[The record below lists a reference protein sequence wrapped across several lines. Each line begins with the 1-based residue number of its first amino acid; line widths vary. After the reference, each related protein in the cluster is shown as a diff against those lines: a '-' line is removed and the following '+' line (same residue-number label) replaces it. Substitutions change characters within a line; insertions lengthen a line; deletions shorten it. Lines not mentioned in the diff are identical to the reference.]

1 MGWSPLCMVG
11 AGSWP
16 YYLLHL
22 PLLLAIA
29 DCQRLRRAMGSD
41 VGVTASRA
49 NVCKSFCRT
58 TGFQGSLADC
68 TCGYNIFNGKRKRQ
82 QRSWDNPPGCESF
95 CLSTGWKQRIG
106 TCNCGTYVLAMK
118 RSKPSY
124 GKPKRVADPIDQRF
138 PMIRTLSLSDLM
150 EVEEEKN
157 EEEREVEN
165 ETNLR
170 YNPHDTADPHLYLSD
185 QLENEK
191 VHSLLWL

>member
-1 MGWSPLCMVG
+1 MG
-11 AGSWP
+11 
-16 YYLLHL
+16 
-22 PLLLAIA
+22 
-29 DCQRLRRAMGSD
+29 RRAMGSE
-41 VGVTASRA
+41 VGITASRA

-68 TCGYNIFNGKRKRQ
+68 TCGYNIFNGKRKRSASN
-82 QRSWDNPPGCESF
+82 SWDNPPGCESF

-124 GKPKRVADPIDQRF
+124 GKPKRVATALLHQRVPI
-138 PMIRTLSLSDLM
+138 IRTLSLGDLM
-150 EVEEEKN
+150 EMEEDKDDEGREEAEEEMN
-157 EEEREVEN
+157 IH
-165 ETNLR
+165 
-170 YNPHDTADPHLYLSD
+170 PPSLYLPG

>member
-1 MGWSPLCMVG
+1 MGSPLCMVG
-11 AGSWP
+11 LGSWP

-95 CLSTGWKQRIG
+95 CLSTGWKQ
-106 TCNCGTYVLAMK
+106 
-118 RSKPSY
+118 
-124 GKPKRVADPIDQRF
+124 KRVADPIDQRL

-170 YNPHDTADPHLYLSD
+170 YDPHDTADPHLYLSD

>member
-1 MGWSPLCMVG
+1 MGIGVHSVWWAYGRHIFYIYWLF
-11 AGSWP
+11 
-16 YYLLHL
+16 
-22 PLLLAIA
+22 AIA
-29 DCQRLRRAMGSD
+29 DCQRLRRASMGSD

-124 GKPKRVADPIDQRF
+124 EKPKRAAALIHQRL
-138 PMIRTLSLSDLM
+138 PMIRTLSLSDLR
-150 EVEEEKN
+150 EVEEN

-170 YNPHDTADPHLYLSD
+170 YN
-185 QLENEK
+185 
-191 VHSLLWL
+191 